1 MRSKMF
7 KQIVTSVL
15 AVVLVLVMV
24 IGVVVPVFAAEG
36 DLSHGEYDPD
46 GIYRDYE
53 KGEYYDVYRY
63 SCWCH
68 GEELPPCKYGPQ
80 NGSQPAITPTEESQ
94 PATTPTNESQP
105 ATTPTEESQPVTTPT
120 NESQPAT
127 NPTDVVSPIEESQP
141 ATTPANES
149 QPTDKSND
157 GSQSTDKS
165 NDDNQSTD
173 TEAESETSTETES
186 AEEDVSTEEVTEAES
201 ESSEQRVADN
211 GVIFSSVNLQ
221 KVSEDT
227 SGYKMHVDLV
237 FRSTDIPVSGYCTN
251 TASDIMYN
259 AEISDTSFDFSI
271 PDTFSGTCYFVVET
285 KSGER
290 ITSNIVSLNPSD
302 EAGTQDVGVEKR
314 TEGNFKVSF
323 TGLPDTAVQGE
334 SVTFKMETDVETYMK
349 FNGVSIGRGTLGRS
363 FDVTV
368 SSNGT
373 YVYEAVTADGEYVTG
388 NFEVSIFTE
397 DDASS
402 SSSFIWIILCIIVV
416 VIVIVCIIIYKK
428 SKKDKTK
435 SEQDKEL
442 TVDDL

>member
-7 KQIVTSVL
+7 KQIVTSVF
-15 AVVLVLVMV
+15 AVVLVV
-24 IGVVVPVFAAEG
+24 IMSLGVVLTAFATEG
-36 DLSHGEYDPD
+36 DLSHGEYDID

-53 KGEYYDVYRY
+53 KGQYDDPYRY
-63 SCWCH
+63 ECWLF
-68 GEELPPCKYGPQ
+68 GRELPPCKYGPKDSGQ
-80 NGSQPAITPTEESQ
+80 QVTTPTEESQ
-94 PATTPTNESQP
+94 PATNPTDVVSPTDESQPVTNPTEESQP
-105 ATTPTEESQPVTTPT
+105 ATTPTEESQP
-120 NESQPAT
+120 AT
-127 NPTDVVSPIEESQP
+127 N
-141 ATTPANES
+141 
-149 QPTDKSND
+149 
-157 GSQSTDKS
+157 STDA
-165 NDDNQSTD
+165 NTTD
-173 TEAESETSTETES
+173 TEAVSETLTETES
-186 AEEDVSTEEVTEAES
+186 AEEDASTEEATEIES

-221 KVSEDT
+221 KVSEDN

-271 PDTFSGTCYFVVET
+271 PNTFSGTCYFVVET

-373 YVYEAVTADGEYVTG
+373 YAYEAVTADGEYVTG
-388 NFEVSIFTE
+388 NYEVSIFAE

-428 SKKDKTK
+428 SKKDKMK
-435 SEQDKEL
+435 AEQDKEL